1 MKRAR
6 FYSLLPVL
14 LFGALLS
21 GRVVRA
27 ATPDV
32 AFLADETSVEQFG
45 TETRAAY
52 LLARRLTSAR
62 LLLRSANGT
71 FVDTEGKAADLS
83 AFRVVWYHQ
92 GDAILRT
99 PLYRGKY
106 LAALK
111 RFASSGGGVLL
122 SGGALAM
129 VQQLR
134 LETSIRPLRRE
145 LGNHREPA
153 GIVPVERAHPAFG
166 GLTFDKKGVAWIS
179 EGGCKAV
186 ADFTWGG
193 PAEGMLLART
203 SSGIENPLAEYEL
216 GQGRIVVLGGRLPQY
231 GDADNAHRANLERLT
246 GNLLGYLGTPSRW
259 EKVVVR
265 SEYPPAVSH
274 GEVGI
279 SPQRWQALRRAV
291 DDLTRT
297 FGRRYPKG
305 DEYQRRLGVLQREHD
320 RLSRSASPL
329 GPAQRD
335 RSADIVCR
343 FESLHADA
351 LLDNPL
357 LDFDRLLLI
366 RRKADDLG
374 LPGNFEGNASLR
386 PTGYDNQI
394 GVLSP
399 VRPGGRL
406 SKLYEPDGGRFVGDV
421 DLHFDGRRML
431 FSMPDKAGRWHVHE
445 MNVAGAGLRQLPL
458 IREPDVDN
466 YDACYLPDGRI
477 LFTSTAPFIGVPCVG
492 GKSHVA
498 NLYLLGSGGSIRR
511 LTVDQDHNWCPTV
524 LNNGRVLY
532 QRWEYADVPHAFYRL
547 LFHMNPDGTE
557 QMEYYG
563 SNSYWP
569 TAMFYARPIPNHP
582 TRVVAVVGGH
592 HDSPRMGELVILDP
606 ARGRQEADGA
616 VQRIPGYGKRV
627 EPILQDGLAARSW
640 PRFLHPYPLSDP
652 STGLGAGKYFLV
664 SCKPTR
670 ESLWGIYLVDVFDNF
685 VLLREEP
692 GYAMLE
698 PIPLRKRRT
707 PPAIADKVD
716 LSRKDAVVFMV
727 DVYAGQGL
735 RGVPRGAIRA
745 LRVMSYEFAFRG
757 MGGEPDRVGMDGPWD
772 VRRILGTVPVEA
784 DGSACFRVPACTPI
798 SVQPLDAE
806 GKAVQWMR
814 SWFTAMPGET
824 VSCVGCHEKQNTAP
838 PARRVQAT
846 GREPSEIKPWYG
858 PARGFSFKREVQ
870 PALDRYCVG
879 CHNGKPR
886 PDGRRLSDLTAR
898 EPIQTPGMGYN
909 ARFTPAY
916 IELRKF
922 VHTATQ
928 ESDAHVLPPREFH
941 ADTSKLIQML
951 RKGHHGVAL
960 PPEAWDRLVTWIDF
974 NAPAH
979 GTWSEVCGHI
989 KGDLIER
996 QSPRRRELHTRY
1008 GGIDEDGEAVYDLM
1022 RKTPKP
1028 IVPSPRP
1035 EPADKEVRCP
1045 DWPMSSTEATRRQQ
1059 GSSGRTPTLRVDL
1072 ADGVSLE
1079 LVRIPAGEF
1088 IMGDRN
1094 GHPDERPLRRVKI
1107 AKPFWLGRC
1116 EVTNRQ
1122 FRSLVPDHDSGRET
1136 GEFEQ
1141 FGPYQRG
1148 YPVNRPDQPVVRVS
1162 WQQAVAFCRRLS
1174 AKTSRSFTLPTEAQW
1189 EYACRAGTA
1198 TPFWYGGLDDD
1209 FSSFGNVS
1217 DATHHAVDY
1226 PHVPAAIPAWRP
1238 ADTRFDDKYRVSA
1251 PVGSFRPSPWGLYD
1265 MHGNV
1270 AEWTRSPYSRRK
1282 LPSGGSDR
1290 TDRMVVRGGSWTDRP
1305 KRCRSSFRLSYPP
1318 DQAVRDVGF
1327 RVVCE

>member
-1 MKRAR
+1 MKQAR
-6 FYSLLPVL
+6 FHSLLHVL
-14 LFGALLS
+14 LFGVLLI
-21 GRVVRA
+21 GQAARA
-27 ATPDV
+27 AAPDV
-32 AFLADETSVEQFG
+32 AFLTNETSVDQFG
-45 TETRAAY
+45 PETRAAY
-52 LLARRLTSAR
+52 LLARRLCSAR
-62 LLLRSANGT
+62 ILLRSSKGT
-71 FVDTEGKAADLS
+71 FVDAEGKVADLS

-99 PLYRGKY
+99 ALYRGRY
-106 LAALK
+106 LSALK
-111 RFASSGGGVLL
+111 RFASSGNGVML

-129 VQQLR
+129 VKQLG
-134 LETSIRPLRRE
+134 LETVVRPLRRE
-145 LGNHREPA
+145 LRNYSEPA
-153 GIVPVERAHPAFG
+153 GIVPVEKKHPAFA
-166 GLTFDKKGVAWIS
+166 GLTFDGKGVAWIS
-179 EGGCKAV
+179 ERGCKAI

-203 SSGIENPLAEYEL
+203 PSGIENPLAEYEL
-216 GQGRIVVLGGRLPQY
+216 GQGRVVVLGGRLPHY
-231 GDADNAHRANLERLT
+231 ADAGNAHRANLERLT
-246 GNLLGYLGTPSRW
+246 GNLLDYLRQPSRW

-265 SEYPPAVSH
+265 SEYPPAASR
-274 GEVGI
+274 GEGGI
-279 SPQRWQALRRAV
+279 SRQRWQALRRAI

-305 DEYQRRLGVLQREHD
+305 AEYRRRLEALQKEHH
-320 RLSRSASPL
+320 RLLGSAKPQRSRV
-329 GPAQRD
+329 
-335 RSADIVCR
+335 ADLVRR
-343 FESLHADA
+343 FESLHAAA

-357 LDFDRLLLI
+357 LDIDRLLLI
-366 RRKADDLG
+366 RRKADRLG
-374 LPGNFEGNASLR
+374 LPGNFEGNATLP

-394 GVLSP
+394 CVLSP
-399 VRPGGRL
+399 VGPGGRL
-406 SKLYEPDGGRFVGDV
+406 SKLHEPDGGRFVGDV

-431 FSMPDKAGRWHVHE
+431 FSMPDKAGRWQVYE
-445 MNVAGAGLRQLPL
+445 RNVADTDLRQLPL
-458 IREPDVDN
+458 ISEPDVDN

-477 LFTSTAPFIGVPCVG
+477 LFTSTATFTGVPCVG

-498 NLYLLGSGGSIRR
+498 NLYLLGRGGSIRR

-569 TAMFYARPIPNHP
+569 SAMFYARPIPNHP
-582 TRVVAVVGGH
+582 TKVVAVVGGH
-592 HDSPRMGELVILDP
+592 HDSPRMGELVIFDP
-606 ARGRQEADGA
+606 ARGRHEATGA

-627 EPILQDGLAARSW
+627 EPILQDGLVARSW
-640 PRFLHPYPLSDP
+640 PRFLHPYPLSDR
-652 STGLGAGKYFLV
+652 YYLV

-670 ESLWGIYLVDVFDNF
+670 ESLWGVYLVDGFDNF

-698 PIPLRKRRT
+698 PIPLRKTRT
-707 PPAIADKVD
+707 PPVIADKVD
-716 LSRKDAVVFMV
+716 LSRKDAVVLLA
-727 DVYAGQGL
+727 DVHAGQGL
-735 RGVPRGAIRA
+735 RGVRRGAIRS

-814 SWFTAMPGET
+814 SWFTAMPGEV

-838 PARRVQAT
+838 PSRRVQAT
-846 GREPSEIKPWYG
+846 GRKPSEIKPWYG

-879 CHNGKPR
+879 CHNGTPR
-886 PDGRRLSDLTAR
+886 PDGSRISDLTAR

-909 ARFTPAY
+909 ARFTPSY

-928 ESDAHVLPPREFH
+928 ESDAHVLPVREFH

-951 RKGHHGVAL
+951 RKGHHNVRL
-960 PPEAWDRLVTWIDF
+960 SPEAWDRLVTWIDL

-979 GTWSEVCGHI
+979 GTWREVCGHN
-989 KGDLIER
+989 KGELIDY
-996 QSPRRRELHTRY
+996 QSPRRRELHRRY
-1008 GGIDEDGEAVYDLM
+1008 AGIDEDGEAVYDLA
-1022 RKTPKP
+1022 RKPSKP
-1028 IVPSPRP
+1028 IMPSPRP
-1035 EPADKEVRCP
+1035 EPADREIRCP
-1045 DWPMSSTEATRRQQ
+1045 NWPMSSAEAARRQQ
-1059 GSSGRTPTLRVDL
+1059 GDSGKTPTLCIEL

-1088 IMGDRN
+1088 IMGDRA

-1107 AKPFWLGRC
+1107 AQPFWLGRC

-1122 FRSLVPDHDSGRET
+1122 FRSLFPKHDSGRET

-1148 YPVNRPDQPVVRVS
+1148 YRVNRPDQPVVRVS
-1162 WQQAVAFCRRLS
+1162 WQQAMTFCRHLS
-1174 AKTSRSFTLPTEAQW
+1174 AKTGRACRLPTEAQW

-1198 TPFWYGGLDDD
+1198 TPLWYGGLDDD
-1209 FSSFGNVS
+1209 FSPFANVS

-1270 AEWTRSPYSRRK
+1270 AEWTRSPYDRSKR
-1282 LPSGGSDR
+1282 SVAGGNR
-1290 TDRMVVRGGSWTDRP
+1290 PARMVVRGGSWTDRP